1 MRGQVRV
8 FSGRIEIDYLIETY
22 KLDFIAS
29 EEYDTL
35 GGLIIHVLESIPT
48 VGQQIIYQ
56 NFNIRIEEVSE
67 RRIEL
72 VRITILK

>member
-1 MRGQVRV
+1 MTGQVPV

-29 EEYDTL
+29 EEYYTL

-48 VGQQIIYQ
+48 VGEQISYQ
-56 NFNIRIEEVSE
+56 NYNIQIEEVSE

-72 VRITILK
+72 VKITILK